1 MMTLV
6 INAGSSSLKY
16 QLIEME
22 TETSLVQGLCE
33 RIGIDGRIIHKYN
46 GEKHTYDIPL
56 ENHKVALD
64 KVVELL
70 TTGETA
76 CIKDKSDIVAIG
88 HRMASGLDIIVES
101 VEITDDVLKLVEE
114 TKNLAP
120 LHIPAMIMAVKACQQ
135 IFSNSLQVAVFDNSF
150 HSTLPPKAYTYGI
163 PYEYYE
169 KHHLRK
175 YGYHGT
181 SHRYVVQRLATLMGK
196 NVEDLKVVSCHL
208 GNGSSVTAINGGKS
222 VDTTMGYT
230 PADGLIMG
238 TRCGSMDPTVVE
250 HMANFENLSLS
261 EVMSVLNK
269 KSGFLGISG
278 VSSDTRE
285 VEAAANDGNK
295 RAQLALEVLEYQIQK
310 YIGSF
315 AAAMN
320 GLDAIIFTG
329 GIGENSDTVRKAV
342 CSNMDFFG
350 IKLDDSKNQTVNHS
364 EGEISADDSKV
375 KVYIIPT
382 NEELMMARDAYSI
395 YLKKNQ

>member
-70 TTGETA
+70 TTGDTA

-196 NVEDLKVVSCHL
+196 KVEDLKVVSCHL

-222 VDTTMGYT
+222 IDTTMGYT

-285 VEAAANDGNK
+285 VESAANDGNK

-315 AAAMN
+315 AASMN

>member
-1 MMTLV
+1 MMILV

-70 TTGETA
+70 TTGDTA

>member
-70 TTGETA
+70 TTGDTA

-181 SHRYVVQRLATLMGK
+181 SHRYVVQRLAALMGK
-196 NVEDLKVVSCHL
+196 KVEDLKVVSCHL

>member
-375 KVYIIPT
+375 KVFIIPT